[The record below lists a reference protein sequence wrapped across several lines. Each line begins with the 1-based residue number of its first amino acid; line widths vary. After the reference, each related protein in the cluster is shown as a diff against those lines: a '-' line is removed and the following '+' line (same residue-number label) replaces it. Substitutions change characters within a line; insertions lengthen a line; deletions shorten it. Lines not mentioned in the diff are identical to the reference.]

1 MILQEDEKEM
11 RELGMSGFPEFH
23 HSASNSR
30 TQSRTDSLGCTSRR
44 GSLLPNPNPLPGMEP
59 PTSMARRGSL
69 AKSGSK
75 SSTQALSIKYEAIEK
90 TSCPELSHFRSQQ
103 QSVVG
108 QLANLVMDEEAE
120 RRGARKVSLVMKD
133 ETAFVKDRR
142 LAVSEGR

>member
-11 RELGMSGFPEFH
+11 RELGMSGYPEFH

-30 TQSRTDSLGCTSRR
+30 TQSRTDSLGCNSRR

-59 PTSMARRGSL
+59 PTALARRGSL

-75 SSTQALSIKYEAIEK
+75 SSTQALTHKYCGRTYFHQSTYI
-90 TSCPELSHFRSQQ
+90 FRLQQ

>member
-75 SSTQALSIKYEAIEK
+75 SSTQALSIKYEGIEK
-90 TSCPELSHFRSQQ
+90 TS
-103 QSVVG
+103 
-108 QLANLVMDEEAE
+108 
-120 RRGARKVSLVMKD
+120 SLN
-133 ETAFVKDRR
+133 
-142 LAVSEGR
+142 